1 MKHHS
6 ITLDFSKKPEAR
18 KWARQMF
25 GPSKPTGAKIHQ
37 CRWFI
42 REVYKNRETWDLD
55 VKFYFKN
62 ETDLA
67 WFKMRWE

>member
-37 CRWFI
+37 
-42 REVYKNRETWDLD
+42 
-55 VKFYFKN
+55 FYFKN